1 MPETISKKE
10 VLFMPT
16 YYVGVDVSKF
26 KHTCCIIDE
35 QGEVLR
41 NSFDFS
47 NSKEGFD
54 SLIEIFSSISQSK
67 SSFQIVMEATGHYH
81 ECLFRYL
88 IANYYSV
95 QIKNPVVI
103 ARFKQSEY
111 LDKAKTDNLDALLI
125 AQYASKHPFSPSM
138 LKSYNIERI
147 RRISRAKY
155 FLYQDKERIV
165 NHLHRYLDESFPELI
180 PFFRKREDI
189 KRYQGRNFFDS
200 KTILWFLENFPSAKK
215 FSTAR
220 SETADKLR
228 RMSRGSFSLIK
239 FNQLR
244 NIAKNS
250 IGVSFIETET
260 VIIQLVREL
269 KMIQERNDEL
279 DKLLNPLIDETA
291 PNLLTIPGIGYRLAG
306 ILVSE
311 IGDASNFQTAD
322 KLVKFAG
329 LDVKVYQSGTIEK
342 HGAIRKRGS
351 PLLRY
356 GLFQAAEKT
365 RIHCNEIAEFYSK
378 KKSEGKH
385 PICALTHTARKILR
399 ITWALLKTGQNY
411 SKPISD

>member
-1 MPETISKKE
+1 MTI
-10 VLFMPT
+10 FA
-16 YYVGVDVSKF
+16 GIDVSKF

-35 QGEVLR
+35 NGEVIR
-41 NSFDFS
+41 KSFDFR

-54 SLIEIFSSISQSK
+54 ALIETFKLIDQPESI
-67 SSFQIVMEATGHYH
+67 QIVMEATGHYH

-88 IANYYSV
+88 VANNYQV

-147 RRISRAKY
+147 RRIARAKY
-155 FLYQDKERIV
+155 FLYQDKERTI

-180 PFFRKREDI
+180 PFLRKSRDI
-189 KRYQGRNFFDS
+189 KRYQGRSFFDS
-200 KTILWFLENFPSAKK
+200 KTTLWFLENFPSAKK
-215 FSTAR
+215 FSLAR
-220 SETADKLR
+220 SETAEKLR
-228 RMSRGSFSLIK
+228 RMSKGAFSLVK
-239 FNQLR
+239 FNELR

-250 IGVSFIETET
+250 IGVSYTETET
-260 VIIQLVREL
+260 IIIQLVKEL
-269 KMIQERNDEL
+269 RIIQARNEEL
-279 DKLLNPLIDETA
+279 DQQLEPLIDETA

-306 ILVSE
+306 LLVGE
-311 IGDASNFQTAD
+311 IGDASQFPTAD
-322 KLVKFAG
+322 KIVKFSG
-329 LDVKVYQSGTIEK
+329 LEVRIYQSGTIEK

-356 GLFQAAEKT
+356 ALFQAAEKA
-365 RIHCNEIAEFYSK
+365 RIHCSEIAEFYSK
-378 KKSEGKH
+378 KKDEGKH

-399 ITWALLKTGQNY
+399 IAWALLKTGQNY
-411 SKPISD
+411 NQLVSD

>member
-1 MPETISKKE
+1 
-10 VLFMPT
+10 MPT

-165 NHLHRYLDESFPELI
+165 NHLH
-180 PFFRKREDI
+180 
-189 KRYQGRNFFDS
+189 
-200 KTILWFLENFPSAKK
+200 
-215 FSTAR
+215 
-220 SETADKLR
+220 
-228 RMSRGSFSLIK
+228 
-239 FNQLR
+239 
-244 NIAKNS
+244 
-250 IGVSFIETET
+250 
-260 VIIQLVREL
+260 
-269 KMIQERNDEL
+269 
-279 DKLLNPLIDETA
+279 
-291 PNLLTIPGIGYRLAG
+291 
-306 ILVSE
+306 
-311 IGDASNFQTAD
+311 
-322 KLVKFAG
+322 
-329 LDVKVYQSGTIEK
+329 
-342 HGAIRKRGS
+342 
-351 PLLRY
+351 
-356 GLFQAAEKT
+356 
-365 RIHCNEIAEFYSK
+365 
-378 KKSEGKH
+378 
-385 PICALTHTARKILR
+385 
-399 ITWALLKTGQNY
+399 
-411 SKPISD
+411 